1 MSKSFQ
7 LSFTIL
13 IVFTILVLGVV
24 GNVEQKSQD
33 WCWSV
38 VNKDRCLQK
47 ECESLCLKKNPKG
60 KFICAPSTPGGPFQ
74 CQCRHPCR

>member
-1 MSKSFQ
+1 MSKSCQ

-13 IVFTILVLGVV
+13 IVFTIVVLGLY
-24 GNVEQKSQD
+24 
-33 WCWSV
+33 
-38 VNKDRCLQK
+38 CLNLLHI
-47 ECESLCLKKNPKG
+47 SFFPKKHPKG